1 MSCWAA
7 GTAGTAHGQNKHL
20 FSTET
25 KKVPTRRAPRYEVRL
40 QNPMKQRDM
49 AGLRLS
55 PRGEARVSC
64 WGRRTDEIK
73 TSGQNPMKR
82 RDEVNTA
89 RTKLDSRDYNV

>member
-1 MSCWAA
+1 MSCWAAGAAGAA

-20 FSTET
+20 GNQEGTART
-25 KKVPTRRAPRYEVRL
+25 KVRL

-73 TSGQNPMKR
+73 TSGQMKR